1 MTCECVFC
9 KLIFE
14 GLKCRNEIYQRIEL
28 IASMKKKKKNAV
40 ICPVIVFISRVMLI
54 KMSKM
59 AHFFLLLLLLLFSA
73 DDSKKSVS
81 GWVTY
86 FSESESSYLI
96 LFENTMDYW
105 LLSFYQQNVNS

>member
-1 MTCECVFC
+1 MRSFVQLLCLFLELCS
-9 KLIFE
+9 
-14 GLKCRNEIYQRIEL
+14 LKCQKWPI
-28 IASMKKKKKNAV
+28 
-40 ICPVIVFISRVMLI
+40 
-54 KMSKM
+54 
-59 AHFFLLLLLLLFSA
+59 FFFFLLLLLFSA

>member
-28 IASMKKKKKNAV
+28 IASMKKKKKKNAV
-40 ICPVIVFISRVMLI
+40 ICLVTVFISRVMLI

-59 AHFFLLLLLLLFSA
+59 AHFFLLLLLLFSA

>member
-1 MTCECVFC
+1 MQSFVQLLCLFLFLFV
-9 KLIFE
+9 
-14 GLKCRNEIYQRIEL
+14 
-28 IASMKKKKKNAV
+28 
-40 ICPVIVFISRVMLI
+40 LI

-59 AHFFLLLLLLLFSA
+59 AHFFLLLLSLLFSA